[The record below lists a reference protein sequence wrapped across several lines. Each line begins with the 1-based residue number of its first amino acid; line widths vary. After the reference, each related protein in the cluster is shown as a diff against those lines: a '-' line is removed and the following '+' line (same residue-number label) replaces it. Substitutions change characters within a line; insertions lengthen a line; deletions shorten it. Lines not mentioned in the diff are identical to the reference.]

1 MEWLFS
7 RRFLAIDEIL
17 KRSESMSD
25 FFQPG
30 VITTLHRLQKVNLER
45 MEMELE
51 FYSKNNPITLVL
63 PSLYSELKEKALKTI
78 ISEIQKVKYINQVI
92 VTLGRAD
99 EREFEHAKEF
109 FSVLPQETI
118 VIWNDGGR
126 IRSLYDVL
134 DKNEIS
140 AGEDGKGRSTWM
152 AFGYVLAS
160 EKSDVIALHDCDILS
175 YDREFLA
182 RLCYPVVNP
191 NLGYEFCKGYYS
203 RVTNKMHGRVTRL
216 FVTPLL
222 RSLERLIGHLPFLV
236 YLDSFRY
243 PLAGEFSMITDLAR
257 INRIPWDWG
266 LEVGVLSEVFR
277 NCSLRRIC
285 QVDLTDNYEH
295 KHQELSP
302 DDPSKGL
309 LRMSTD
315 IAKNLFRNLASEGID
330 LSESL
335 LKTLK
340 ATYLRIAQEAI
351 TKYHDDAAVNG
362 LDFDRHEE
370 GVAVDTFT
378 KGIDLASKAFV
389 EDPLSIP
396 LIPNWSRVTS
406 AIPDF
411 LERLKNAVD
420 DDNT

>member
-1 MEWLFS
+1 MG
-7 RRFLAIDEIL
+7 
-17 KRSESMSD
+17 D

-30 VITTLHRLQKVNLER
+30 VITTFHRMKKVNLEQ
-45 MEMELE
+45 METELE
-51 FYSKNNPITLVL
+51 FFSRYNPIALVL
-63 PSLYSELKEKALKTI
+63 PSLFSELKEKALKTI
-78 ISEIQKVKYINQVI
+78 VSEIEKVKYIRQVI

-99 EREFEHAKEF
+99 EKEFDHAKEF
-109 FSVLPQETI
+109 FSVLPQQTI
-118 VIWNDGGR
+118 VVWNNGPR
-126 IRSLYDVL
+126 IQSLYDIL
-134 DKNEIS
+134 DKNDIS

-160 EKSDVIALHDCDILS
+160 EKAEVIALHDCDILS

-182 RLCYPVVNP
+182 RLCYPLVNP

-216 FVTPLL
+216 FVTPLI
-222 RSLERLIGHLPFLV
+222 RSLERLLGYLPFLV

-266 LEVGVLSEVFR
+266 LEVGILSEVFR

-285 QVDLTDNYEH
+285 QVDLTENYEH
-295 KHQELSP
+295 KHQELSSE
-302 DDPSKGL
+302 DPSQGL
-309 LRMSTD
+309 LRMVID

-340 ATYLRIAQEAI
+340 ATYLRTAQEAI
-351 TKYHDDAAVNG
+351 TKYHDDAAING

-370 GVAVDTFT
+370 GIAVDTFT

-389 EDPLSIP
+389 EDPLQIP

>member
-1 MEWLFS
+1 M
-7 RRFLAIDEIL
+7 A
-17 KRSESMSD
+17 D
-25 FFQPG
+25 FFQTG
-30 VITTLHRLQKVNLER
+30 VISTFHRLRDVNLQR

-51 FYSKNNPITLVL
+51 FYSRHNPIALIL
-63 PSLYSELKEKALKTI
+63 PSLCSELKENALKKI
-78 ISEIQKVKYINQVI
+78 VSEIQKVKYLNQVI
-92 VTLGRAD
+92 VTLGKAD
-99 EREFEHAKEF
+99 EKDFILAREF
-109 FSVLPQETI
+109 FSVLPQRTTI
-118 VIWNDGGR
+118 VWNDGPK

-134 DKNEIS
+134 TKNDIS

-160 EKSDVIALHDCDILS
+160 EKSNVIVLHDCDILS

-216 FVTPLL
+216 FVTPLI
-222 RSLERLIGHLPFLV
+222 RSLERLLGHLPFLV

-295 KHQELSP
+295 KHQQLSQ
-302 DDPSKGL
+302 DDPNKGL
-309 LRMSTD
+309 LKMSID

-340 ATYLRIAQEAI
+340 ATYLRTAQDTI
-351 TKYHDDAAVNG
+351 TRYHDDAAING

-370 GVAVDTFT
+370 GLAVETFT

-396 LIPNWSRVTS
+396 LITAWNRVNY

-411 LERLKNAVD
+411 LERLKNAAD
-420 DDNT
+420 EDNS

>member
-1 MEWLFS
+1 MG
-7 RRFLAIDEIL
+7 
-17 KRSESMSD
+17 D

-30 VITTLHRLQKVNLER
+30 VITTLHRLKKGNLDR
-45 MEMELE
+45 METELE
-51 FYSKNNPITLVL
+51 FYSKHNPIALVL
-63 PSLYSELKEKALKTI
+63 PSLYSELKEKALRTI
-78 ISEIQKVKYINQVI
+78 VSEIQKVKYINQVI
-92 VTLGRAD
+92 ITLGGGNGK
-99 EREFEHAKEF
+99 EFEHTKEF
-109 FSVLPQETI
+109 FSVLPQEAV
-118 VIWNDGGR
+118 VIWNDGER
-126 IRSLYDVL
+126 VRSLYDIL
-134 DKNEIS
+134 KKNDIP

-160 EKSDVIALHDCDILS
+160 EKSNVIVLHDCDILS
-175 YDREFLA
+175 YEREFLA

-191 NLGYEFCKGYYS
+191 NLGYEFCKGYYA

-222 RSLERLIGHLPFLV
+222 RSLERLLGYLPFLV

-285 QVDLTDNYEH
+285 QVDLTENYEH
-295 KHQELSP
+295 KHQELSS

-309 LRMSTD
+309 LKMSID

-340 ATYLRIAQEAI
+340 ATYLRTAQESI
-351 TKYHDDAAVNG
+351 TKYHDDAAING

-370 GVAVDTFT
+370 GVAVETFT
-378 KGIDLASKAFV
+378 KGIELASKAFV
-389 EDPLSIP
+389 EDPLRIP

-411 LERLKNAVD
+411 LERLKTAVD

>member
-1 MEWLFS
+1 M
-7 RRFLAIDEIL
+7 A
-17 KRSESMSD
+17 D

-30 VITTLHRLQKVNLER
+30 VITTLHRLKKDNLER
-45 MEMELE
+45 KEMELE
-51 FYSKNNPITLVL
+51 FYSRYNPVALVL
-63 PSLYSELKEKALKTI
+63 PSLYSELKEKALKAI
-78 ISEIQKVKYINQVI
+78 ISEIKRVKYINQVI
-92 VTLGRAD
+92 VTLGKAD
-99 EREFEHAKEF
+99 ENEFEHAKEF

-118 VIWNDGGR
+118 IIWNDGPR
-126 IRSLYDVL
+126 VQSLYEIL
-134 DKNEIS
+134 NKNDIS

-191 NLGYEFCKGYYS
+191 NLGYEFCKGYYA

-222 RSLERLIGHLPFLV
+222 RSLERLLGHLPFLV

-295 KHQELSP
+295 KHQELSS

-309 LRMSTD
+309 LRMATD
-315 IAKNLFRNLASEGID
+315 IGKNLFRNLASEGID

-351 TKYHDDAAVNG
+351 TKYHDDAAING

-370 GVAVDTFT
+370 GVAVETFT
-378 KGIDLASKAFV
+378 KGIELASKAFL
-389 EDPLSIP
+389 EDPLRIP

-406 AIPDF
+406 ATPDF

>member
-1 MEWLFS
+1 MG
-7 RRFLAIDEIL
+7 
-17 KRSESMSD
+17 D

-30 VITTLHRLQKVNLER
+30 VITTLHRMKKVNLEQ
-45 MEMELE
+45 MGTELE
-51 FYSKNNPITLVL
+51 FFSRYNPIALVL
-63 PSLYSELKEKALKTI
+63 PSLYSELKEKALRTI
-78 ISEIQKVKYINQVI
+78 VSEIEKVKYIRQVI

-99 EREFEHAKEF
+99 EKEFDHAKEF
-109 FSVLPQETI
+109 FSVLPQQTI
-118 VIWNDGGR
+118 VVWNDGPR
-126 IRSLYDVL
+126 IQSLYDIL
-134 DKNEIS
+134 DKSDIS

-160 EKSDVIALHDCDILS
+160 EKAKVIALHDCDILS
-175 YDREFLA
+175 YDQEFLA
-182 RLCYPVVNP
+182 RLCYPLVNP

-216 FVTPLL
+216 FVTPLI
-222 RSLERLIGHLPFLV
+222 RSLERLLGYLPFLV

-266 LEVGVLSEVFR
+266 LEIGVLSEVFR

-285 QVDLTDNYEH
+285 QVDLTENYEH
-295 KHQELSP
+295 KHQELSSE
-302 DDPSKGL
+302 DPSQGL
-309 LRMSTD
+309 LRMSID

-335 LKTLK
+335 MKTLK
-340 ATYLRIAQEAI
+340 ATYLRTAQEAI
-351 TKYHDDAAVNG
+351 TKYHDDAAING
-362 LDFDRHEE
+362 LEFDRHEE
-370 GVAVDTFT
+370 GIAVDAFT
-378 KGIDLASKAFV
+378 KGIELASKAFV
-389 EDPLSIP
+389 EDPLRIP

>member
-1 MEWLFS
+1 
-7 RRFLAIDEIL
+7 
-17 KRSESMSD
+17 MSD
-25 FFQPG
+25 FHQPG
-30 VITTLHRLQKVNLER
+30 VITTLHRLKRVHLER

-51 FYSKNNPITLVL
+51 FYSKYNSIALVL
-63 PSLYSELKEKALKTI
+63 PSLYSELKEKALKRI
-78 ISEIQKVKYINQVI
+78 VSEIQKVKFINQVI
-92 VTLGRAD
+92 ITLGRAKQK
-99 EREFEHAKEF
+99 EFEHAKEF
-109 FSVLPQETI
+109 FSVLPQQTT
-118 VIWNDGGR
+118 VIWNDGER
-126 IRSLYDVL
+126 VRSLYDIL
-134 DKNEIS
+134 NKNDIS

-152 AFGYVLAS
+152 GFGYVLAS
-160 EKSDVIALHDCDILS
+160 EKSNVIVLHDCDILS

-216 FVTPLL
+216 FVTPLI
-222 RSLERLIGHLPFLV
+222 RSLERILGYLPFLV

-266 LEVGVLSEVFR
+266 LEVGILSEVFR

-285 QVDLTDNYEH
+285 QVDLTENYEH

-302 DDPSKGL
+302 EDPGQGL
-309 LRMSTD
+309 LGMSID

-340 ATYLRIAQEAI
+340 AAYLNTAQETI
-351 TKYHDDAAVNG
+351 TKYHDDAAING
-362 LDFDRHEE
+362 IDFDRHEE
-370 GVAVDTFT
+370 GIAVDTFT
-378 KGIDLASKAFV
+378 KGVEMASKAFV
-389 EDPLSIP
+389 EDPLRIP
-396 LIPNWSRVTS
+396 LIPNWSRVAS

>member
-1 MEWLFS
+1 
-7 RRFLAIDEIL
+7 
-17 KRSESMSD
+17 MSD

-30 VITTLHRLQKVNLER
+30 VITTLHHLKKMNLER
-45 MEMELE
+45 IEMELE
-51 FYSKNNPITLVL
+51 FYSRYNPIALVL

-78 ISEIQKVKYINQVI
+78 VSEIKRVKYINQVI
-92 VTLGRAD
+92 VTLGRAGKED
-99 EREFEHAKEF
+99 FEHAKEF

-118 VIWNDGGR
+118 IVWNDGDR
-126 IRSLYDVL
+126 VKSLYDIL
-134 DKNEIS
+134 DKNDIS

-160 EKSDVIALHDCDILS
+160 EKSEVIVLHDCDILS
-175 YDREFLA
+175 YDREFIA
-182 RLCYPVVNP
+182 RLCYPVTNP
-191 NLGYEFCKGYYS
+191 NLGYEFCKGYYA

-216 FVTPLL
+216 LVTPLL
-222 RSLERLIGHLPFLV
+222 RSLERLLGHLPFLV

-285 QVDLTDNYEH
+285 QVDLTENYEH

-351 TKYHDDAAVNG
+351 TKYHDDAAING

-370 GVAVDTFT
+370 GVAVETFT
-378 KGIDLASKAFV
+378 KGIELASKAFL
-389 EDPLSIP
+389 EDPLRIP

>member
-1 MEWLFS
+1 
-7 RRFLAIDEIL
+7 
-17 KRSESMSD
+17 MSD
-25 FFQPG
+25 FYQPG
-30 VITTLHRLQKVNLER
+30 VITTLHRLKKMNLQR
-45 MEMELE
+45 MEMELD
-51 FYSKNNPITLVL
+51 FYSKHNPIALVL

-78 ISEIQKVKYINQVI
+78 VSEIQKVKYINQVI
-92 VTLGRAD
+92 VTLGRAN
-99 EREFEHAKEF
+99 EKEFRYAKEF
-109 FSVLPQETI
+109 FSVLPQQTTL
-118 VIWNDGGR
+118 VWNDGER
-126 IRSLYDVL
+126 VKSLYTIL
-134 DKNEIS
+134 NKNDIS

-160 EKSDVIALHDCDILS
+160 EKSSVIALHDCDVLS

-191 NLGYEFCKGYYS
+191 NLGYEFCKGYYA

-222 RSLERLIGHLPFLV
+222 RSLERLLGYLPILV

-285 QVDLTDNYEH
+285 QVDLAENYEH

-302 DDPSKGL
+302 DDPGKGL
-309 LRMSTD
+309 LKMSID

-340 ATYLRIAQEAI
+340 ATYLRTAQESI

-370 GVAVDTFT
+370 GVAVETFT
-378 KGIDLASKAFV
+378 KGIELASKAFV
-389 EDPLSIP
+389 EDPLRIP

>member
-1 MEWLFS
+1 
-7 RRFLAIDEIL
+7 
-17 KRSESMSD
+17 MSD
-25 FFQPG
+25 FYQPG
-30 VITTLHRLQKVNLER
+30 VITTLHRLMKVNLER
-45 MEMELE
+45 VETELE
-51 FYSKNNPITLVL
+51 FYSKHNPIALVL
-63 PSLYSELKEKALKTI
+63 PSLYSELKEKALKSI
-78 ISEIQKVKYINQVI
+78 VSEIQKVKYIHQVI
-92 VTLGRAD
+92 VTLGRAG
-99 EREFEHAKEF
+99 EKQFEHAKEF
-109 FSVLPQETI
+109 FSVLPQQTI
-118 VIWNDGGR
+118 VIWNDGKR
-126 IRSLYDVL
+126 IQSLYNILNMND
-134 DKNEIS
+134 IS

-152 AFGYVLAS
+152 GFGYVLAS
-160 EKSDVIALHDCDILS
+160 EKSNVIVLHDCDILS

-191 NLGYEFCKGYYS
+191 NLGYEFCKGYYA

-216 FVTPLL
+216 FVTPLI
-222 RSLERLIGHLPFLV
+222 RSLERLLGYLPFLV

-285 QVDLTDNYEH
+285 QVDLADNYEH
-295 KHQELSP
+295 KHQELSS
-302 DDPSKGL
+302 DDPRKGL

-315 IAKNLFRNLASEGID
+315 IAQSLFRNLASEGID

-335 LKTLK
+335 LKTLR
-340 ATYLRIAQEAI
+340 ATYLNTAQEAI

-378 KGIDLASKAFV
+378 KGIELASKAFV
-389 EDPLSIP
+389 ENPLSIP

-411 LERLKNAVD
+411 LERFKNAVD

>member
-1 MEWLFS
+1 
-7 RRFLAIDEIL
+7 
-17 KRSESMSD
+17 MSD

-30 VITTLHRLQKVNLER
+30 VITTLHRLKKVNLER

-51 FYSKNNPITLVL
+51 FYSRYNPIALVL
-63 PSLYSELKEKALKTI
+63 PSLYSELKEKALGTI
-78 ISEIQKVKYINQVI
+78 VSEIQKVKYIHQVV
-92 VTLGRAD
+92 VTLGRAT
-99 EREFEHAKEF
+99 EKEYEHAKEF
-109 FSVLPQETI
+109 FSVLPQQTVI
-118 VIWNDGGR
+118 IWNDGQR
-126 IRSLYDVL
+126 VRSLYDVL
-134 DKNEIS
+134 NKNDIS
-140 AGEDGKGRSTWM
+140 AGDDGKGRSTWM

-160 EKSDVIALHDCDILS
+160 EKSNVIALHDCDILS

-182 RLCYPVVNP
+182 RLCYPVTNP
-191 NLGYEFCKGYYS
+191 NLGYEFCKGYYA

-216 FVTPLL
+216 FITPLI
-222 RSLERLIGHLPFLV
+222 RSLERLLGYLPFLV

-266 LEVGVLSEVFR
+266 LEVGALSEVFR

-285 QVDLTDNYEH
+285 QVDLTENYEH

-302 DDPSKGL
+302 EDPTQGL
-309 LRMSTD
+309 LKMSID

-340 ATYLRIAQEAI
+340 ATYLRTAQETI

-370 GVAVDTFT
+370 GIAVDTFT
-378 KGIDLASKAFV
+378 KGIELASKAFV
-389 EDPLSIP
+389 EDPLSIL

-411 LERLKNAVD
+411 LERLKNAVN

>member
-1 MEWLFS
+1 MG
-7 RRFLAIDEIL
+7 
-17 KRSESMSD
+17 D

-30 VITTLHRLQKVNLER
+30 VVTTLHRLRKNSLDRRET
-45 MEMELE
+45 ELE
-51 FYSKNNPITLVL
+51 FFSRYNPIALVL
-63 PSLYSELKEKALKTI
+63 PSLYCELKEKALKTI
-78 ISEIQKVKYINQVI
+78 VSEIQKMKYITQVI
-92 VTLGRAD
+92 VTLGRAK
-99 EREFEHAKEF
+99 EKEFEHAKEF

-118 VIWNDGGR
+118 VIWNDGER
-126 IRSLYDVL
+126 VRSLYHIL
-134 DKNEIS
+134 TKNDIS
-140 AGEDGKGRSTWM
+140 AGEDGKGRSVWM

-160 EKSDVIALHDCDILS
+160 EKSKVIVVHDCDIFS

-203 RVTNKMHGRVTRL
+203 RVTNKIHGRVTRL
-216 FVTPLL
+216 FMTPLVRAL
-222 RSLERLIGHLPFLV
+222 QRMLGYIPFLV

-243 PLAGEFSMITDLAR
+243 PLAGEFSMIADLAR

-266 LEVGVLSEVFR
+266 LEIGVLSEMFR

-285 QVDLTDNYEH
+285 QVDLTDNYDH
-295 KHQELSP
+295 KHQQLSP
-302 DDPSKGL
+302 GDPGLGL
-309 LRMSTD
+309 LRMSID

-330 LSESL
+330 LSESQ
-335 LKTLK
+335 LKILK
-340 ATYLRIAQEAI
+340 ATYLRTAQETI
-351 TKYHDDAAVNG
+351 TKYHDDAAING
-362 LDFDRHEE
+362 LNFDRHEE
-370 GVAVDTFT
+370 EEAVEAFT
-378 KGIDLASKAFV
+378 RGIEIAGKAFV

-411 LERLKNAVD
+411 LEKLKNAVD

>member
-1 MEWLFS
+1 
-7 RRFLAIDEIL
+7 
-17 KRSESMSD
+17 MSD

-30 VITTLHRLQKVNLER
+30 VITTLHHLKKMNLER
-45 MEMELE
+45 IEMELE
-51 FYSKNNPITLVL
+51 FYSRYNPVALVL

-78 ISEIQKVKYINQVI
+78 VSEIKRVKYINQII

-99 EREFEHAKEF
+99 KEEFEHAKEF

-118 VIWNDGGR
+118 IVWNDGDR
-126 IRSLYDVL
+126 VKSLYDIL
-134 DKNEIS
+134 DKNDIS

-160 EKSDVIALHDCDILS
+160 EKSEVIVLHDCDILS
-175 YDREFLA
+175 YDREFIA
-182 RLCYPVVNP
+182 RLCYPVTNP
-191 NLGYEFCKGYYS
+191 NLGYEFCKGYYA

-216 FVTPLL
+216 LVTPLL
-222 RSLERLIGHLPFLV
+222 RSLERLLGHLPFLV

-285 QVDLTDNYEH
+285 QVDLTENYEH

-309 LRMSTD
+309 LRMSAD

-351 TKYHDDAAVNG
+351 TKYHDDAAING

-370 GVAVDTFT
+370 GVAVETFT
-378 KGIDLASKAFV
+378 RGIELASKAFL

>member
-1 MEWLFS
+1 
-7 RRFLAIDEIL
+7 
-17 KRSESMSD
+17 MSD

-30 VITTLHRLQKVNLER
+30 VITTLHRLKKVNLER
-45 MEMELE
+45 MEVELE
-51 FYSKNNPITLVL
+51 FYSRYNPIALVL
-63 PSLYSELKEKALKTI
+63 PSLYSELKEKALKNI
-78 ISEIQKVKYINQVI
+78 ISEIKRVKYINQVI
-92 VTLGRAD
+92 VTLGRA
-99 EREFEHAKEF
+99 ERQEFDHAREF

-118 VIWNDGGR
+118 IIWNDGER
-126 IRSLYDVL
+126 VRSLYDIL
-134 DKNEIS
+134 NKNDIS

-160 EKSDVIALHDCDILS
+160 EKSEVIVLHDCDILS

-182 RLCYPVVNP
+182 RLCYPVANA

-216 FVTPLL
+216 FVTPLI
-222 RSLERLIGHLPFLV
+222 RSLERLLGYLPFLV

-285 QVDLTDNYEH
+285 QADLADNYEH

-302 DDPSKGL
+302 DDPNKGL
-309 LRMSTD
+309 LKMSTD

-340 ATYLRIAQEAI
+340 ATYLRTAQEAI

-378 KGIDLASKAFV
+378 KGIELASKAFV

>member
-1 MEWLFS
+1 
-7 RRFLAIDEIL
+7 
-17 KRSESMSD
+17 MSD

-30 VITTLHRLQKVNLER
+30 MITTLHRLKKGNLER

-51 FYSKNNPITLVL
+51 FYSRHNPIALVL
-63 PSLYSELKEKALKTI
+63 PSLYSELKERALKTI
-78 ISEIQKVKYINQVI
+78 VSEIQKVRFINQVI

-99 EREFEHAKEF
+99 EKEFEHAKEF
-109 FSVLPQETI
+109 FSILPQETV
-118 VIWNDGGR
+118 VIWNDGPR
-126 IRSLYDVL
+126 VQALYDIL
-134 DKNEIS
+134 NENDIS

-160 EKSDVIALHDCDILS
+160 ERSKVIVLHDCDILN
-175 YDREFLA
+175 YDKEFLA

-191 NLGYEFCKGYYS
+191 NLGYEFCKGYYA
-203 RVTNKMHGRVTRL
+203 RVTEKMHGRVTRL
-216 FVTPLL
+216 FVTPLI
-222 RSLERLIGHLPFLV
+222 RSFERLLGYLPFLV

-243 PLAGEFSMITDLAR
+243 PLAGEFSMIVDLAR

-266 LEVGVLSEVFR
+266 LEVGVLAEVFR

-295 KHQELSP
+295 KHQELSSE
-302 DDPSKGL
+302 DPGKGL
-309 LRMSTD
+309 LRMSID

-330 LSESL
+330 LSESI

-340 ATYLRIAQEAI
+340 ATYLRMAQEAI
-351 TKYHDDAAVNG
+351 TKYHDDAAING

-370 GVAVDTFT
+370 GVAVETFT
-378 KGIDLASKAFV
+378 RGIELASKAFV

>member
-1 MEWLFS
+1 M
-7 RRFLAIDEIL
+7 A
-17 KRSESMSD
+17 D

-30 VITTLHRLQKVNLER
+30 VITTLHRLKKGNLER

-51 FYSKNNPITLVL
+51 FYSRHNPIALVL
-63 PSLYSELKEKALKTI
+63 PSLYSELKERALKTI
-78 ISEIQKVKYINQVI
+78 VSEIQKVRFINQVI
-92 VTLGRAD
+92 VTLGKA
-99 EREFEHAKEF
+99 EEKEFEHAKEF
-109 FSVLPQETI
+109 FSVLPQETV
-118 VIWNDGGR
+118 VIWNDGPR
-126 IRSLYDVL
+126 VQSLYDIL
-134 DKNEIS
+134 NENDIS

-160 EKSDVIALHDCDILS
+160 ERSNVIVLHDCDILN

-182 RLCYPVVNP
+182 RLCYSVVNP
-191 NLGYEFCKGYYS
+191 NLGYEFCKGYYA
-203 RVTNKMHGRVTRL
+203 RVTDKMHGRVTRL
-216 FVTPLL
+216 FVTPLI
-222 RSLERLIGHLPFLV
+222 RSLERLLGYLPFLV

-243 PLAGEFSMITDLAR
+243 PLAGEFSMIVDLAR

-266 LEVGVLSEVFR
+266 LEVGVLAEVFR

-285 QVDLTDNYEH
+285 QVDLADNYDH
-295 KHQELSP
+295 KHQELSS

-315 IAKNLFRNLASEGID
+315 IAKNIFRNLASEGID
-330 LSESL
+330 LSDSL
-335 LKTLK
+335 LKTLR
-340 ATYLRIAQEAI
+340 ATYLRTAQETI
-351 TKYHDDAAVNG
+351 TKYHDDAAING

-370 GVAVDTFT
+370 GVAVETFT
-378 KGIDLASKAFV
+378 RGIELASKAFI

>member
-1 MEWLFS
+1 
-7 RRFLAIDEIL
+7 
-17 KRSESMSD
+17 MSD

-30 VITTLHRLQKVNLER
+30 AITTLHRLKKGNLER

-51 FYSKNNPITLVL
+51 FYSRHNPIALVL

-78 ISEIQKVKYINQVI
+78 VSEIQKVKFINQVI
-92 VTLGRAD
+92 VTLGKA
-99 EREFEHAKEF
+99 EEKEFEHAKEF
-109 FSVLPQETI
+109 FSILPQETV
-118 VIWNDGGR
+118 VIWNDGPR
-126 IRSLYDVL
+126 VQSLYHILNRND
-134 DKNEIS
+134 IS
-140 AGEDGKGRSTWM
+140 AGEDGKGRSAWM
-152 AFGYVLAS
+152 AFGYILAS
-160 EKSDVIALHDCDILS
+160 EKSKVIVLHDCDILS
-175 YDREFLA
+175 YEKEFLA

-191 NLGYEFCKGYYS
+191 NLGYEFCKGYYA

-216 FVTPLL
+216 FFTPLI
-222 RSLERLIGHLPFLV
+222 RSLERLLGHLPFLV

-266 LEVGVLSEVFR
+266 LEVGVLAEVFR

-295 KHQELSP
+295 KHQELSS

-309 LRMSTD
+309 LRMATD

-335 LKTLK
+335 LKTLR
-340 ATYLRIAQEAI
+340 ATYLRTAQETI
-351 TKYHDDAAVNG
+351 IKYHDDAAING

-370 GVAVDTFT
+370 GVAVETFT
-378 KGIDLASKAFV
+378 KGIELASKAFI

>member
-1 MEWLFS
+1 MG
-7 RRFLAIDEIL
+7 
-17 KRSESMSD
+17 D

-30 VITTLHRLQKVNLER
+30 IITTFHRLKKGNLDR
-45 MEMELE
+45 MEMELD
-51 FYSKNNPITLVL
+51 FYSRHRPISLVL

-78 ISEIQKVKYINQVI
+78 ISELKKVKYIHQVV
-92 VTLGRAD
+92 VTLGKAG
-99 EREFEHAKEF
+99 EKEFEHAREF

-118 VIWNDGGR
+118 IIWNDGER
-126 IRSLYDVL
+126 VRSLYDIL
-134 DKNEIS
+134 NKNDIS

-160 EKSDVIALHDCDILS
+160 EKSEVIVLHDCDILS

-216 FVTPLL
+216 FVTPLI
-222 RSLERLIGHLPFLV
+222 RSLERLLGYLPFLV

-295 KHQELSP
+295 KHQELSQ
-302 DDPSKGL
+302 DDPSQGL
-309 LRMSTD
+309 LRMSID
-315 IAKNLFRNLASEGID
+315 ISKNLFRNLASEGID

-340 ATYLRIAQEAI
+340 ATYLRTAQEAI
-351 TKYHDDAAVNG
+351 TKYHDDAAING

-378 KGIDLASKAFV
+378 KGIELASKAFV
-389 EDPLSIP
+389 EDPLRIP

>member
-1 MEWLFS
+1 
-7 RRFLAIDEIL
+7 
-17 KRSESMSD
+17 MSD
-25 FFQPG
+25 FLQPG
-30 VITTLHRLQKVNLER
+30 LITTLHRLKKVNLER
-45 MEMELE
+45 MEMDLE
-51 FYSKNNPITLVL
+51 FYSRYNPIALVL
-63 PSLYSELKEKALKTI
+63 PSLYSELEEKALKTI
-78 ISEIQKVKYINQVI
+78 VSEVKRIKYINQVI
-92 VTLGRAD
+92 ITLGKTNRK
-99 EREFEHAKEF
+99 EFDQAREF

-118 VIWNDGGR
+118 LIWNDGEKVQ
-126 IRSLYDVL
+126 SLYDIL
-134 DKNEIS
+134 NKNDIS

-160 EKSDVIALHDCDILS
+160 EKSEVIVLHDCDIIN

-191 NLGYEFCKGYYS
+191 NLGYEFCKGYYA
-203 RVTNKMHGRVTRL
+203 RLTNKMHGRVTRL

-222 RSLERLIGHLPFLV
+222 RSLERLLGYLPFLV

-266 LEVGVLSEVFR
+266 LEIGVLSEVFR

-285 QVDLTDNYEH
+285 QVDLTENYEH

-302 DDPSKGL
+302 DDPNRGL
-309 LRMSTD
+309 LRMSID

-340 ATYLRIAQEAI
+340 ATYLRTAQEAI
-351 TKYHDDAAVNG
+351 TKYHDDAAING
-362 LDFDRHEE
+362 LNFDRHEE
-370 GVAVDTFT
+370 GVAVETFT
-378 KGIDLASKAFV
+378 KGIELASKAFV
-389 EDPLSIP
+389 EDPLRIP

>member
-1 MEWLFS
+1 
-7 RRFLAIDEIL
+7 
-17 KRSESMSD
+17 MSD

-30 VITTLHRLQKVNLER
+30 VITTLHRLKKVNLER
-45 MEMELE
+45 MEVELE
-51 FYSKNNPITLVL
+51 FYSRYNPIALVL
-63 PSLYSELKEKALKTI
+63 PSLYSELKEKALKNI
-78 ISEIQKVKYINQVI
+78 ISEIKRVKYINQVI
-92 VTLGRAD
+92 VTLGRA
-99 EREFEHAKEF
+99 ERQEFDHAREF

-118 VIWNDGGR
+118 IIWNDGPR
-126 IRSLYDVL
+126 VQSLYDIL
-134 DKNEIS
+134 NKNDIS

-160 EKSDVIALHDCDILS
+160 EKSEVIALHDCDIIN

-191 NLGYEFCKGYYS
+191 NLGYEFCKGYYA
-203 RVTNKMHGRVTRL
+203 RVTNKIHGRVTRL
-216 FVTPLL
+216 FMTPLF
-222 RSLERLIGHLPFLV
+222 RSLERLLGYLPFLV

-309 LRMSTD
+309 LRMSAD

-340 ATYLRIAQEAI
+340 ATYLRTAQEAI

-370 GVAVDTFT
+370 GVAVETFT
-378 KGIDLASKAFV
+378 KGIELASKAFV

-396 LIPNWSRVTS
+396 LIPSWSRVTS

>member
-1 MEWLFS
+1 
-7 RRFLAIDEIL
+7 
-17 KRSESMSD
+17 MSD
-25 FFQPG
+25 FYQAG
-30 VITTLHRLQKVNLER
+30 VITTLHRLKKINLER

-51 FYSKNNPITLVL
+51 FYSRYNPIALIL
-63 PSLYSELKEKALKTI
+63 PSLSSELKENALKTI
-78 ISEIQKVKYINQVI
+78 VSEIQKVKYISEVI
-92 VTLGRAD
+92 VTLGRANEKD
-99 EREFEHAKEF
+99 FASAKEF
-109 FSVLPQETI
+109 FSVLPQRTI
-118 VIWNDGGR
+118 VIWNDGPR
-126 IRSLYDVL
+126 IHSLYDIL
-134 DKNEIS
+134 TKNDIS

-152 AFGYVLAS
+152 AFGYVLAN
-160 EKSDVIALHDCDILS
+160 EKSNVIVLHDCDILS

-216 FVTPLL
+216 FVTPLI
-222 RSLERLIGHLPFLV
+222 RSLERLLGYLPFLV

-302 DDPSKGL
+302 EDPNRGL
-309 LRMSTD
+309 LKMSID

-340 ATYLRIAQEAI
+340 ATYLRTAQETI
-351 TKYHDDAAVNG
+351 TKYHDDAAING

-370 GVAVDTFT
+370 GVAVETFT
-378 KGIDLASKAFV
+378 KGIELASKAFV

-396 LIPNWSRVTS
+396 IISAWNRVTS

-411 LERLKNAVD
+411 LERLKNATD

>member
-1 MEWLFS
+1 
-7 RRFLAIDEIL
+7 
-17 KRSESMSD
+17 MSD

-30 VITTLHRLQKVNLER
+30 VITTLHRLKKDNLER
-45 MEMELE
+45 KETELE
-51 FYSKNNPITLVL
+51 FYSRYNPIALVL
-63 PSLYSELKEKALKTI
+63 PSLYSELEEKALRTI
-78 ISEIQKVKYINQVI
+78 VSEIQKVKYINQVI
-92 VTLGRAD
+92 VTLGKAD
-99 EREFEHAKEF
+99 EKEFEHAKKF

-118 VIWNDGGR
+118 VIWNDGPR
-126 IRSLYDVL
+126 VQSLYEIL
-134 DKNEIS
+134 NKNGIS

-160 EKSDVIALHDCDILS
+160 EKSEVIALHDCDIIN

-191 NLGYEFCKGYYS
+191 NLGYEFCKGYYA
-203 RVTNKMHGRVTRL
+203 RVTNKIHGRVTRL
-216 FVTPLL
+216 FMTPLF
-222 RSLERLIGHLPFLV
+222 RSLERLLGYLPFLV

-285 QVDLTDNYEH
+285 QVDLTENYEH

-309 LRMSTD
+309 LRMSAD

-340 ATYLRIAQEAI
+340 ATYLRTAQEAI

-370 GVAVDTFT
+370 GVAVETFT
-378 KGIDLASKAFV
+378 KGIELASKAFV

-396 LIPNWSRVTS
+396 LIPSWSRVTS

>member
-1 MEWLFS
+1 MT
-7 RRFLAIDEIL
+7 
-17 KRSESMSD
+17 D
-25 FFQPG
+25 FFQAG
-30 VITTLHRLQKVNLER
+30 VISTLHRLKKVNLER

-51 FYSKNNPITLVL
+51 FYSRYNPIALIL
-63 PSLYSELKEKALKTI
+63 PSLYSELKENALKTI
-78 ISEIQKVKYINQVI
+78 VSEIQKVKYVNEVI

-99 EREFEHAKEF
+99 EGDFVSAKEF
-109 FSVLPQETI
+109 FSVLPQRTI
-118 VIWNDGGR
+118 VIWNDGPR
-126 IRSLYDVL
+126 IHSLYDIL
-134 DKNEIS
+134 TKNDIS

-160 EKSDVIALHDCDILS
+160 EKSNVIVLHDCDILS

-216 FVTPLL
+216 FVTPLI
-222 RSLERLIGHLPFLV
+222 RSLERLLGYLPFLV

-295 KHQELSP
+295 KHQQLSQE
-302 DDPSKGL
+302 DPNQGL
-309 LRMSTD
+309 QKMSID

-340 ATYLRIAQEAI
+340 ATYLRTAQETI
-351 TKYHDDAAVNG
+351 TKYHDDAATNG

-370 GVAVDTFT
+370 QVAVETFT
-378 KGIDLASKAFV
+378 KGIELASKAFV
-389 EDPLSIP
+389 EDPLRIP
-396 LIPNWSRVTS
+396 LISAWNRVTS

-411 LERLKNAVD
+411 LERLKNATD
-420 DDNT
+420 DDNR

>member
-1 MEWLFS
+1 
-7 RRFLAIDEIL
+7 
-17 KRSESMSD
+17 MSD
-25 FFQPG
+25 FYQSG
-30 VITTLHRLQKVNLER
+30 VITTLHRLRKVNLER
-45 MEMELE
+45 METELE
-51 FYSKNNPITLVL
+51 FYSRHNPVALVL
-63 PSLYSELKEKALKTI
+63 PSLYSELKATALKTI
-78 ISEIQKVKYINQVI
+78 VSEIQKVKYIHQVI
-92 VTLGRAD
+92 VTLGRAG
-99 EREFEHAKEF
+99 EKQFEHAREF
-109 FSVLPQETI
+109 FSVLPQQTT
-118 VIWNDGGR
+118 VIWNDGKR
-126 IRSLYDVL
+126 IQSLYEIL
-134 DKNEIS
+134 NKNDIS

-160 EKSDVIALHDCDILS
+160 EKSNVIVLHDCDILS

-191 NLGYEFCKGYYS
+191 NLGYEFCKGYYA

-216 FVTPLL
+216 FVTPLI
-222 RSLERLIGHLPFLV
+222 RSLERLLGYLPLLV

-243 PLAGEFSMITDLAR
+243 PLAGEFAMIADLAR

-285 QVDLTDNYEH
+285 QVDLADNYEH
-295 KHQELSP
+295 KHQELSS
-302 DDPSKGL
+302 DDSRKGL
-309 LRMSTD
+309 LRMSVD
-315 IAKNLFRNLASEGID
+315 IAQNLFRNLASEGID

-335 LKTLK
+335 LRALK
-340 ATYLRIAQEAI
+340 ATYLNTAQETI
-351 TKYHDDAAVNG
+351 TKYHDDAAVNA

-378 KGIDLASKAFV
+378 KGIELASKAFV
-389 EDPLSIP
+389 EDPLRIP

>member
-1 MEWLFS
+1 
-7 RRFLAIDEIL
+7 
-17 KRSESMSD
+17 MSD

-30 VITTLHRLQKVNLER
+30 VITTLHHLKKMNLER
-45 MEMELE
+45 TEMELE
-51 FYSKNNPITLVL
+51 FYSRYNPIALVL

-78 ISEIQKVKYINQVI
+78 VSEIKRVKYINQII
-92 VTLGRAD
+92 VTLGRAGK
-99 EREFEHAKEF
+99 EEFEHAKEF

-118 VIWNDGGR
+118 IVWNDGDR
-126 IRSLYDVL
+126 VKSLYDIL
-134 DKNEIS
+134 DKNDIS

-160 EKSDVIALHDCDILS
+160 EKSEVIVLHDCDILS
-175 YDREFLA
+175 YDREFIA
-182 RLCYPVVNP
+182 RLCYPVTNP
-191 NLGYEFCKGYYS
+191 NLGYEFCKGYYA

-216 FVTPLL
+216 LVTPLL
-222 RSLERLIGHLPFLV
+222 RSFERLLGHLPFLV

-285 QVDLTDNYEH
+285 QVDLTENYEH

-302 DDPSKGL
+302 DDPGKGL

-340 ATYLRIAQEAI
+340 ATYIRIAQENI
-351 TKYHDDAAVNG
+351 TKYHDDAAING

-370 GVAVDTFT
+370 GVAVETFT
-378 KGIDLASKAFV
+378 KGIELASKAFL

-396 LIPNWSRVTS
+396 LIPNWSRVSS

>member
-1 MEWLFS
+1 
-7 RRFLAIDEIL
+7 
-17 KRSESMSD
+17 
-25 FFQPG
+25 
-30 VITTLHRLQKVNLER
+30 

-51 FYSKNNPITLVL
+51 FYTRHHPIALVL

-78 ISEIQKVKYINQVI
+78 VSEIQKVTYIRQVI
-92 VTLGRAD
+92 VTLGRAGK
-99 EREFEHAKEF
+99 EEFEHAKEF
-109 FSVLPQETI
+109 FSALPQETT
-118 VIWNDGGR
+118 VVWNDGDR
-126 IRSLYDVL
+126 IRSLYETL
-134 DKNEIS
+134 NKNDIS

-152 AFGYVLAS
+152 AFGYALAS
-160 EKSDVIALHDCDILS
+160 EKSEVIALHDCDIIN

-182 RLCYPVVNP
+182 RLTYPVVNS
-191 NLGYEFCKGYYS
+191 NLGYEFCKGYYA

-216 FVTPLL
+216 FVTPLI
-222 RSLERLIGHLPFLV
+222 RSLERLLGYLPFLV

-243 PLAGEFSMITDLAR
+243 PLAGEFSMIIDLAR

-285 QVDLTDNYEH
+285 QVDLTENYEH
-295 KHQELSP
+295 KHQELSSE
-302 DDPSKGL
+302 DPNKGL
-309 LRMSTD
+309 LRMSID
-315 IAKNLFRNLASEGID
+315 IAKNLFRNLASEGVD
-330 LSESL
+330 LSESM

-340 ATYLRIAQEAI
+340 ATYLRTAQEAI
-351 TKYHDDAAVNG
+351 TKYHDDAALNG

-370 GVAVDTFT
+370 GVAVDTFC
-378 KGIDLASKAFV
+378 KGIELASKAFV

-396 LIPNWSRVTS
+396 LIPSWNRVTS

-411 LERLKNAVD
+411 LERLRNAVD

>member
-1 MEWLFS
+1 
-7 RRFLAIDEIL
+7 
-17 KRSESMSD
+17 MSD
-25 FFQPG
+25 FLQPG
-30 VITTLHRLQKVNLER
+30 LITTLHRLKKGNLER
-45 MEMELE
+45 MEMDLE
-51 FYSKNNPITLVL
+51 FYSRYNPIALVL

-78 ISEIQKVKYINQVI
+78 VSEIKRIKYINQVI
-92 VTLGRAD
+92 ITLGKTNRK
-99 EREFEHAKEF
+99 EFDQAREF

-118 VIWNDGGR
+118 LIWNDGEKVQ
-126 IRSLYDVL
+126 SLYDIL
-134 DKNEIS
+134 NKNDIS

-160 EKSDVIALHDCDILS
+160 EKSEVIALHDCDIIN

-191 NLGYEFCKGYYS
+191 NLGYEFCKGYYA
-203 RVTNKMHGRVTRL
+203 RLTNKMHGRVTRL

-222 RSLERLIGHLPFLV
+222 RSLERLLGYLPFLV

-266 LEVGVLSEVFR
+266 LEIGVLSEVFR

-285 QVDLTDNYEH
+285 QVDLTENYEH
-295 KHQELSP
+295 KHQDLSP
-302 DDPSKGL
+302 DDPDRGL
-309 LRMSTD
+309 LRMSID

-340 ATYLRIAQEAI
+340 ATYLRTAQEAI
-351 TKYHDDAAVNG
+351 TKYHDDAAING
-362 LDFDRHEE
+362 LNFDRHEE
-370 GVAVDTFT
+370 GVAVETFT

-389 EDPLSIP
+389 EDPLRIP

>member
-1 MEWLFS
+1 
-7 RRFLAIDEIL
+7 
-17 KRSESMSD
+17 MSD

-30 VITTLHRLQKVNLER
+30 VITTLHRLKKGNLER

-51 FYSKNNPITLVL
+51 FYSRHHPTALVL

-78 ISEIQKVKYINQVI
+78 VSEIQKVKYINQVI
-92 VTLGRAD
+92 VTLGRAN
-99 EREFEHAKEF
+99 EKEFEHTKEF
-109 FSVLPQETI
+109 FSILPQETTI
-118 VIWNDGGR
+118 VWNDGKR
-126 IRSLYDVL
+126 IRSLYDIL
-134 DKNEIS
+134 TKNDIS
-140 AGEDGKGRSTWM
+140 AGEDGKGRSVWM

-160 EKSDVIALHDCDILS
+160 EKSEAIVLHDCDIVN

-182 RLCYPVVNP
+182 RLCYPVVSP

-216 FVTPLL
+216 FVTPLI
-222 RSLERLIGHLPFLV
+222 RSLERQLGYLPFLV

-266 LEVGVLSEVFR
+266 LEIGVLSEVFR

-285 QVDLTDNYEH
+285 QVDLTENYEH

-302 DDPSKGL
+302 DDPSQGL
-309 LRMSTD
+309 LRMSID

-340 ATYLRIAQEAI
+340 ATYLRTAQEAI
-351 TKYHDDAAVNG
+351 TKFHDDAAING

-370 GVAVDTFT
+370 GIAVDTFT
-378 KGIDLASKAFV
+378 KGIELASKAFG